1 GDGGESE
8 LRACR
13 HDDGGKSTVLEPF
26 PSSIRAAIRSP
37 LLLRVHHSLL
47 LSYSPLHAVPGG
59 RLPRHMGDSSLCW
72 IYWTPGIVEEAPRR
86 NAEGSTHTHSCCA
99 QMKKKQACERH
110 KRRFPFLGILLL
122 QIESGLGHQNASTS
136 NVFLLF
142 NFLSP
147 SPESVT
153 RLLVFVL
160 PFRHHQLTCVRMAAI
175 AQHAG

>member
-1 GDGGESE
+1 METAASLSCGHVDTTTVESQ
-8 LRACR
+8 RCW
-13 HDDGGKSTVLEPF
+13 
-26 PSSIRAAIRSP
+26 
-37 LLLRVHHSLL
+37 SL
-47 LSYSPLHAVPGG
+47 S
-59 RLPRHMGDSSLCW
+59 LPRSERLFVRLCCFVYTTLCFSLIRPSMLSPAGVYPDIW
-72 IYWTPGIVEEAPRR
+72 ATPVCVGFTGRQELSKKHLDGMRKAV
-86 NAEGSTHTHSCCA
+86 HTHSCCA
-99 QMKKKQACERH
+99 QMKKKQACERRE
-110 KRRFPFLGILLL
+110 RRFPFLGILLL

-160 PFRHHQLTCVRMAAI
+160 PFRHHQLTCVRIAAI